1 MRAYVGGGRTGRDG
15 GGLNKLGPKTKKK
28 RISQFV
34 AYIHTFTHNI
44 NFVLLLLL
52 WSMLIIIEQYI
63 YVCVYAYTQICSSYL
78 ELTPQLLIL
87 LLVFILLFIYK
98 IKLVAFYVLSCLT
111 EIPTLTKNTH
121 TYSIENCGSI
131 LTSFHLYYL
140 FWNILFTTSKTRKEG
155 KDEVTTFLYYKL
167 TSTQSS
173 SIVHHWC

>member
-1 MRAYVGGGRTGRDG
+1 MYVC
-15 GGLNKLGPKTKKK
+15 
-28 RISQFV
+28 
-34 AYIHTFTHNI
+34 IHTNMFI
-44 NFVLLLLL
+44 P
-52 WSMLIIIEQYI
+52 
-63 YVCVYAYTQICSSYL
+63 YL

-87 LLVFILLFIYK
+87 LLVFLFCCLFIKSNWLLF
-98 IKLVAFYVLSCLT
+98 FYVLSCLT

-131 LTSFHLYYL
+131 LTSFS
-140 FWNILFTTSKTRKEG
+140 FILSILEYFIYHFKNKKKKV